1 MPAQETA
8 KDYIP
13 LARPALIY
21 TPFAKV
27 EKEYPLIQFFRQ
39 ASKVKTTQWIP
50 LDHIG
55 TVGGRR
61 VCGTWKEPICW
72 GWAGS

>member
-27 EKEYPLIQFFRQ
+27 EKEYPLIQ
-39 ASKVKTTQWIP
+39 
-50 LDHIG
+50 
-55 TVGGRR
+55 R
-61 VCGTWKEPICW
+61 VSFNTILS
-72 GWAGS
+72 AGEQG